1 MSKRATLQET
11 LDFANKV
18 REAGGADALD
28 ALMPS
33 SPQEPGACLIAN
45 ALNFSCEISG
55 AADDRVIGA
64 ADSWGKDRWAM
75 HLEGAKAI
83 EQAHKIADALSLK
96 VKVVHDDLFYAQR
109 NRAKILLPVEIGQ
122 VAQDFDNAAD
132 TLNQTAKTRSEK
144 KLRNAIE
151 MWEYIDVEERAQY
164 YWIVE
169 GNDLVR
175 NPEFSE

>member
-1 MSKRATLQET
+1 MPKRATLQET

-33 SPQEPGACLIAN
+33 SPQEPGACLIA
-45 ALNFSCEISG
+45 
-55 AADDRVIGA
+55 
-64 ADSWGKDRWAM
+64 
-75 HLEGAKAI
+75 
-83 EQAHKIADALSLK
+83 KIADALSLK